1 MMLRKQ
7 LIYLLSCLAI
17 LIFGTQTCRAQVDDV
32 RIIIDISGSM
42 VKTDPNNLRQPAMR
56 MLSGLIPGDAYAG
69 VWTFGRYTNMEV
81 EWGKVDERWRERAVQ
96 GANAIHSRG
105 QFTNIEG
112 AIKRASTG
120 WDKPDPDTRRNMI
133 FLTDGK
139 IDVAKDA
146 AKNQASR
153 DVLLN
158 TILPQ
163 LIEQG
168 VTIHTI
174 ALSQFTDEVLLKRMA
189 FETGGSFEIANTAD
203 QLQRVFLKMF
213 ERATLP
219 DMVPLSDNR
228 FNIDNSVR
236 EMTLLVFNKSG
247 KTTALT
253 APDGIIYTQQEHETK
268 VKWVKDEGYDLITV
282 TSPQAGE
289 WILDADIDPDNRVM
303 IVTDLKLVVD
313 EIPAY
318 LTPEHDINLKVEL
331 HNKGQKISKNSFLKF
346 VDFYLVH
353 RFADETQKL
362 PLQLKESLEVED
374 KGIYLQTLPAPLA
387 QGQHEI
393 EIFADGSTFSRSKKF
408 TLKAYWPVTVDIQNT
423 DQQGVYTI
431 ELIPHFEYIKQESIQ
446 IVLELEQPDGVI
458 QKQEVHQVNDGWQA
472 EVAATQQN
480 GTHKL
485 LVTVQA
491 QRHDASVHQ
500 YELPAYP
507 LEGFDLTPAEVAE
520 QPVMQSDVEQEE
532 VAEEDPTEVT
542 GGSLLFN
549 IMVISLAN
557 VALIIFGLGI
567 FWFLKKSK
575 QKDAVN
581 LLEPE
586 EIPDVDKGG
595 VVND

>member
-7 LIYLLSCLAI
+7 LLNVLSCLAI
-17 LIFGTQTCRAQVDDV
+17 FISSIQTCGAQVDDV

-81 EWGKVDERWRERAVQ
+81 KWGKVDESWRERAVQ

-133 FLTDGK
+133 LLTDGK

-158 TILPQ
+158 TTLPQ

-228 FNIDNSVR
+228 FNIDQSVR

-247 KTTALT
+247 KNTALT
-253 APDGIIYTQQEHETK
+253 APDAVTYTQEKHETK

-289 WILDADIDPDNRVM
+289 WILDADVDPDNRVM

-331 HNKGQKISKNSFLKF
+331 HNKGQKIAKNSFLKF

-353 RFADETQKL
+353 RFADEVEKL
-362 PLQLKESLEVED
+362 PLKLKESLEVAD
-374 KGIYLQTLPAPLA
+374 KGIYLQTLPAPLV

-393 EIFADGSTFSRSKKF
+393 EIYADGSTFNRSKKF

-423 DQQGVYTI
+423 DQQGVYKI

-458 QKQEVHQVNDGWQA
+458 QAQEVSQVNDGWQA
-472 EVAATQQN
+472 EVAATQHN

-485 LVTVQA
+485 LVTIQA
-491 QRHDASVHQ
+491 QRHDGSVHQ

-507 LEGFDLTPAEVAE
+507 LEGFDLTPTEVAE
-520 QPVMQSDVEQEE
+520 QPEVMQSDVVQEE
-532 VAEEDPTEVT
+532 AVAEDSAEVT
-542 GGSLLFN
+542 GSSLLFN
-549 IMVISLAN
+549 IMVISLVN
-557 VALIIFGLGI
+557 VALIIFGVAI

-575 QKDAVN
+575 QKEVVN
-581 LLEPE
+581 LLDPE
-586 EIPDVDKGG
+586 EVPGADKG
-595 VVND
+595 DA